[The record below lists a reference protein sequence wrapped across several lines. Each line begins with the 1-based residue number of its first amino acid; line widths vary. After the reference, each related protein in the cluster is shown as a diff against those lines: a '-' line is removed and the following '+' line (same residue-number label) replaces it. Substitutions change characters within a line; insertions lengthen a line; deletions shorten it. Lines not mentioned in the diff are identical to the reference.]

1 MAGVWL
7 GRWFRPKLVEHAMI
21 LKPPP
26 PDKGDAGLDAFRTDA
41 KLYEDTLRRRTS
53 RAFYRNDLARWQK
66 LYATLSQKRA
76 PGSLAAIHFFKLS
89 QLCGQLL
96 AEYGPEA
103 PPKQRQAK
111 SVVPVPLT
119 YPDFPDDITHRIH
132 FLEGPGIRRQR
143 AVDLA
148 TYAPAVS
155 RQTSARG
162 RVLVSVG
169 VRKEQVRL
177 FERLVEAI
185 GDLVMGDFSAAG
197 FDIGYTMRP
206 EGIPAGQSWTAAPLD
221 PALPIARVWEDNNRS
236 RGYGLQARLMG
247 NQWRGVD
254 GTGLPNDLPDLNVG
268 PWDPDPHWQRVL
280 DLTEADRLEEA
291 LELVEAVHG
300 RDREAL
306 FDEVIYLRHLTKTP
320 LQAQDIR
327 VLARKHAEGSLISGR
342 LLEEFEAFL
351 DHLDAQFVLEPPILE
366 EMTRLRPDFGSSM
379 IPPLPPAADWAAYRS
394 HMAQFSNPSG
404 QRGRIF
410 SRNIGVADTGASE
423 FFASAMVAAEEAF
436 RRERSIPEIGRG
448 WVSEVALLDL
458 VRTIWP
464 AAVHQWRPPFL
475 GMQSIDIY
483 LPELDLAIEYQGQ
496 QHYEPIALF
505 GGKEGFALT
514 RARDEKKR
522 TLLQRHGVRL
532 LEWRY
537 DVPIRRSELTSRL
550 ATMAIVVPE

>member
-1 MAGVWL
+1 
-7 GRWFRPKLVEHAMI
+7 MI

-26 PDKGDAGLDAFRTDA
+26 PEKGDAGLEAFRADA
-41 KLYEDTLRRRTS
+41 KLYEDTLKNRTS
-53 RAFYRNDLARWQK
+53 RAFYRGDLTKWQK
-66 LYATLSQKRA
+66 IYATLSGKRA
-76 PGSLAAIHFFKLS
+76 PGSPAATHFAKIS
-89 QLCGQLL
+89 KLCGELL

-103 PPKQRQAK
+103 PPKKRSAK

-119 YPDFPDDITHRIH
+119 YPDFRDDITHRIH
-132 FLEGPGIRRQR
+132 FLEGQGIRRQR

-169 VRKEQVRL
+169 VHKDEIRL
-177 FERLVEAI
+177 YERLVEAI
-185 GDLVMGDFSAAG
+185 GELVMADYSAAG
-197 FDIGYTMRP
+197 FDIGYVMRP
-206 EGIPAGQSWTAAPLD
+206 EGIPDGQFWTAVPL

-247 NQWRGVD
+247 NQWRGID
-254 GTGLPNDLPDLNVG
+254 GTGLPDDLPDMNAG

-291 LELVEAVHG
+291 LELVEAIPG

-342 LLEEFEAFL
+342 LLEEFETFL
-351 DHLDAQFVLEPPILE
+351 EHLDAQFALEPPVLE

-379 IPPLPPAADWAAYRS
+379 IPPLPPAADWATYRS

-423 FFASAMVAAEEAF
+423 FFASAIVAAEEAF

-464 AAVHQWRPPFL
+464 SAVHQWRPPFL
-475 GMQSIDIY
+475 GLQSIDIHV
-483 LPELDLAIEYQGQ
+483 PELGLAIEYQGQ

-505 GGKEGFALT
+505 GGQEGFDLT
-514 RARDEKKR
+514 CARDEKKR
-522 TLLQRHGVRL
+522 ALLARHGIRL

-537 DVPIRRSELTSRL
+537 DMPITRAELTSRL
-550 ATMAIVVPE
+550 AGIAIVVPE

>member
-1 MAGVWL
+1 
-7 GRWFRPKLVEHAMI
+7 MI

-26 PDKGDAGLDAFRTDA
+26 PAKGDAGLEAFRTDA
-41 KLYEDTLRRRTS
+41 KLYEDTLKNRTS
-53 RAFYRNDLARWQK
+53 RAFYRNDLSKWQK
-66 LYATLSQKRA
+66 LYATLSGKRV
-76 PGSLAAIHFFKLS
+76 PGSLAAIHFSKVS
-89 QLCGQLL
+89 QLCRELL

-103 PPKQRQAK
+103 PPKKRQAK
-111 SVVPVPLT
+111 SAVSVPLT

-148 TYAPAVS
+148 TYASAVY
-155 RQTSARG
+155 RQTSARR

-169 VRKEQVRL
+169 VRKDQVWL
-177 FERLVEAI
+177 YERLVEAI
-185 GDLVMGDFSAAG
+185 GDLVMGDYSAAG

-206 EGIPAGQSWTAAPLD
+206 EGIPAGQSWTAVPLE

-254 GTGLPNDLPDLNVG
+254 GTGLPDDLPDLNVYR
-268 PWDPDPHWQRVL
+268 DPDPHWQRML
-280 DLTEADRLEEA
+280 DLTEADRLEES
-291 LELVEAVHG
+291 LELVEVIPG

-327 VLARKHAEGSLISGR
+327 VARKHAEGSLISGR

-351 DHLDAQFVLEPPILE
+351 DHLDAQFVLEPPVLE

-379 IPPLPPAADWAAYRS
+379 MPPLPPSADWATYRS

-448 WVSEVALLDL
+448 WISEVALLDL

-464 AAVHQWRPPFL
+464 SAVHQWRPPFL
-475 GMQSIDIY
+475 GLQSIDIY
-483 LPELDLAIEYQGQ
+483 LPELGVAIEYQGQ

-505 GGKEGFALT
+505 GGQEGFDLT
-514 RARDEKKR
+514 CARDKKKR
-522 TLLQRHGVRL
+522 ALLERHGVRL

-537 DVPIRRSELTSRL
+537 DVPITRAELTSRL
-550 ATMAIVVPE
+550 ASMAIFVPE

>member
-1 MAGVWL
+1 
-7 GRWFRPKLVEHAMI
+7 MI

-26 PDKGDAGLDAFRTDA
+26 PEKGDAGLEAFRADA
-41 KLYEDTLRRRTS
+41 KLYEDTLKNRTW
-53 RAFYRNDLARWQK
+53 RALYRGDLAKWQK
-66 LYATLSQKRA
+66 LYATLSGKRE
-76 PGSLAAIHFFKLS
+76 PGSPAATHFAKLS
-89 QLCGQLL
+89 KLCGELL
-96 AEYGPEA
+96 DEYGPEA
-103 PPKQRQAK
+103 PAK
-111 SVVPVPLT
+111 KRPAKTVVPVPLS
-119 YPDFPDDITHRIH
+119 YPDFADDITHRIH

-143 AVDLA
+143 AVELA

-155 RQTSARG
+155 RQTSACG
-162 RVLVSVG
+162 RVLVSIG
-169 VRKEQVRL
+169 VRKDQVRL
-177 FERLVEAI
+177 YERLVEAI
-185 GDLVMGDFSAAG
+185 GDLAMGDYSAAG
-197 FDIGYTMRP
+197 FDIGYVMRP
-206 EGIPAGQSWTAAPLD
+206 EGIPEGQSWTATPLD

-247 NQWRGVD
+247 DQWRGVD
-254 GTGLPNDLPDLNVG
+254 GTGLPDDLPDVNAG

-291 LELVEAVHG
+291 LELVEAIPG
-300 RDREAL
+300 RDREPL
-306 FDEVIYLRHLTKTP
+306 FDEVIYLRFLTRTP

-327 VLARKHAEGSLISGR
+327 VLARKHCQESLIAGR
-342 LLEEFEAFL
+342 LIEEFEAFL
-351 DHLDAQFVLEPPILE
+351 DHLDAQFALEPPVLG

-379 IPPLPPAADWAAYRS
+379 IPPLPPSADWATYRR

-464 AAVHQWRPPFL
+464 SAIHQWRPAFL
-475 GMQSIDIY
+475 GMQSIDIHV
-483 LPELDLAIEYQGQ
+483 PELGLAIEYQGQ

-505 GGKEGFALT
+505 GGQEGFDLT
-514 RARDEKKR
+514 CARDEKKR
-522 TLLQRHGVRL
+522 ALLARNGVRL

-537 DVPIRRSELTSRL
+537 DVPITRAELTSRL
-550 ATMAIVVPE
+550 ADMAIAVPD

>member
-1 MAGVWL
+1 
-7 GRWFRPKLVEHAMI
+7 MI

-26 PDKGDAGLDAFRTDA
+26 PEKGDAGLAAFRADA
-41 KLYEDTLRRRTS
+41 KLYEDTLKNRTG
-53 RAFYRNDLARWQK
+53 RTLYRGDLAKWQK
-66 LYATLSQKRA
+66 LYATLSGKRE
-76 PGSLAAIHFFKLS
+76 PGSPAATHFAKLS
-89 QLCGQLL
+89 KLCGELL

-103 PPKQRQAK
+103 PAK
-111 SVVPVPLT
+111 KRPAKTVVPVPLS
-119 YPDFPDDITHRIH
+119 YPDFADDITHRVH

-143 AVDLA
+143 AVELA
-148 TYAPAVS
+148 TYAPVVS

-169 VRKEQVRL
+169 VPKDQVRL
-177 FERLVEAI
+177 YERLVEAI
-185 GDLVMGDFSAAG
+185 GDLAMGDYSAAG
-197 FDIGYTMRP
+197 FDIGYVMRP
-206 EGIPAGQSWTAAPLD
+206 EGIAQGQSWTAVPLD

-236 RGYGLQARLMG
+236 RAYGLQARLMG
-247 NQWRGVD
+247 NQWRGVN
-254 GTGLPNDLPDLNVG
+254 GTGPPDDLPDVNAG

-291 LELVEAVHG
+291 LELVEAIPG
-300 RDREAL
+300 RDREPL

-342 LLEEFEAFL
+342 LLEEFDAFL
-351 DHLDAQFVLEPPILE
+351 DHLDAQFALEPPVLD

-379 IPPLPPAADWAAYRS
+379 IPPLPPAADWAIYRR

-464 AAVHQWRPPFL
+464 SAVHQWRPAFL
-475 GMQSIDIY
+475 GMQSIDIHV
-483 LPELDLAIEYQGQ
+483 PELGLAIEYQGQ

-505 GGKEGFALT
+505 GGQEGFDLT

-522 TLLQRHGVRL
+522 ALLALHGVRL

-537 DVPIRRSELTSRL
+537 DVPITRAELTSRL
-550 ATMAIVVPE
+550 ASFAIVVPE

>member
-1 MAGVWL
+1 
-7 GRWFRPKLVEHAMI
+7 MI
-21 LKPPP
+21 LKPPRP
-26 PDKGDAGLDAFRTDA
+26 EKGDVGLEAFRADA
-41 KLYEDTLRRRTS
+41 KLHEGTLKNRTLRTM
-53 RAFYRNDLARWQK
+53 YRGDLAKWQK
-66 LYATLSQKRA
+66 LYATLSGKRE
-76 PGSLAAIHFFKLS
+76 PGSQAATHFAKLS
-89 QLCGQLL
+89 KLCGELL

-103 PPKQRQAK
+103 PAK
-111 SVVPVPLT
+111 KRPAKTVVPVPLS
-119 YPDFPDDITHRIH
+119 YPDFADDITHRIH

-143 AVDLA
+143 AVELA

-169 VRKEQVRL
+169 VRKDQVRL
-177 FERLVEAI
+177 YERLVEAI
-185 GDLVMGDFSAAG
+185 GDLAMGDYSAAG
-197 FDIGYTMRP
+197 FDIGYVMRP
-206 EGIPAGQSWTAAPLD
+206 EGIPQGQSWTATPLD
-221 PALPIARVWEDNNRS
+221 PALPIARIWEDNNRS
-236 RGYGLQARLMG
+236 RGYGLQARLLG
-247 NQWRGVD
+247 NQWRGAD
-254 GTGLPNDLPDLNVG
+254 GTGLPADLPDVAAG
-268 PWDPDPHWQRVL
+268 PWDPDPYWQRVL

-291 LELVEAVHG
+291 LELVEAITG

-306 FDEVIYLRHLTKTP
+306 FDEVIYLRFLTGSP

-327 VLARKHAEGSLISGR
+327 ALARKHVEGSSIADR

-351 DHLDAQFVLEPPILE
+351 VHLAAQFALEPPVLG

-379 IPPLPPAADWAAYRS
+379 IPPLPPSADWATYRR

-458 VRTIWP
+458 VRSIWP
-464 AAVHQWRPPFL
+464 SAVHQWRPPFL
-475 GMQSIDIY
+475 GMQSIDIHV
-483 LPELDLAIEYQGQ
+483 PELGLAIEYQGQ

-505 GGKEGFALT
+505 GGQEGFDLT
-514 RARDEKKR
+514 RARDERKR
-522 TLLQRHGVRL
+522 ALLARHGVRL

-537 DVPIRRSELTSRL
+537 DVPITRAELTSRL
-550 ATMAIVVPE
+550 AGMAIALPD